1 MSDSNRNY
9 EVPGIKLWINSE
21 MYYVHEGKDHKK
33 LSVIKISSLP
43 KRIYKFNV
51 IPIKIP
57 VGFFFD
63 YM

>member
-9 EVPGIKLWINSE
+9 EVPGIKLWINRE

-33 LSVIKISSLP
+33 LSVIKISGLP

-57 VGFFFD
+57 LGFFFD